1 MMNPKVDLSIL
12 PSVDGVLGLSE
23 ISTLCRHCDLALVT
37 EFVRGAIDEARQL
50 MLREEITNQASLM
63 SYVLSSVMSRIEET
77 LSPQYRRVVNGTGI
91 VLHTNMGRAPL
102 PQTAVDQ
109 ISALA
114 GGYGNL
120 ELDLKSGQRGSR
132 IDLVEDLLCRL
143 TSAEA
148 AAIVNNNAAAV
159 LICLNTLASDRDAL
173 VSRGELIEIGGSF
186 RIPDIMDRSGAKMV
200 EVGTTNRTHL
210 RDFESAITDK
220 TGVMLVV
227 HPSNYKVLGFT
238 ADVDI
243 RDLAGL
249 GAKHSIPVIHDLG
262 GGVLIDMERFGLP
275 REPLVSES
283 VAAGADVVTFSGDKV
298 LGGPQAGV
306 IVGKRE
312 PIEAI
317 RQNPLMRALRCGKL
331 TYAALEAT
339 LKLFLNPDRLLE
351 THPTLR
357 MFTES
362 VDVLTQRGNSILNSL
377 SDLPGKGLVVRV
389 GESVAQAGSGTL
401 PLEELESVALV
412 IASENPSVT
421 ELARRLRQCEP
432 AIVGYI
438 KDDQLYLDLRTVDK
452 DELGLLADG
461 IRSALAG

>member
-12 PSVDGVLGLSE
+12 PSVDSVLGLSE
-23 ISTLCRHCDLALVT
+23 ISTLCRYCDLALVT

-114 GGYGNL
+114 GRYGNL

-186 RIPDIMDRSGAKMV
+186 RIPDIMDRSGAEMV

-275 REPLVSES
+275 HEPLVSES
-283 VAAGADVVTFSGDKV
+283 VAAGA
-298 LGGPQAGV
+298 
-306 IVGKRE
+306 
-312 PIEAI
+312 
-317 RQNPLMRALRCGKL
+317 
-331 TYAALEAT
+331 
-339 LKLFLNPDRLLE
+339 
-351 THPTLR
+351 
-357 MFTES
+357 
-362 VDVLTQRGNSILNSL
+362 
-377 SDLPGKGLVVRV
+377 
-389 GESVAQAGSGTL
+389 
-401 PLEELESVALV
+401 
-412 IASENPSVT
+412 
-421 ELARRLRQCEP
+421 
-432 AIVGYI
+432 
-438 KDDQLYLDLRTVDK
+438 
-452 DELGLLADG
+452 
-461 IRSALAG
+461 